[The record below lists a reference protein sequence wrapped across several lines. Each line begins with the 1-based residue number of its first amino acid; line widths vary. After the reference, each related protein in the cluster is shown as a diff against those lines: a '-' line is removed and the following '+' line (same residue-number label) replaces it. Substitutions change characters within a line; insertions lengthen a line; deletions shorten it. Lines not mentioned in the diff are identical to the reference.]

1 MKERTKISMP
11 ILVEGKYD
19 KNTLSQY
26 FDADI
31 FYFGGFSVFNAKEK
45 QALIRK
51 IAKNGIIILCDS
63 DGAGK
68 QLRGFLSG
76 ILPKEKVYNAYI
88 PKIEGKEKRKTKASK
103 AGLLGVEGMEREVLE
118 KALSPFVDAGGRET
132 FSMREEEKKITKLDL
147 YLDGFSGV
155 DGASEKRARML
166 TALGLPD
173 DMTANA
179 LLSALN
185 IIISYTEYKL
195 LVLSLND
202 GRQ

>member
-1 MKERTKISMP
+1 MP

-26 FDADI
+26 FEAEI

-45 QALIRK
+45 QAMIRR

-68 QLRGFLSG
+68 QLRSFLTG
-76 ILPKEKVYNAYI
+76 ILPKDKVFNAYV

-103 AGLLGVEGMEREVLE
+103 AGLLGVEGMGREELT
-118 KALSPFVDAGGRET
+118 KALSPFVDGGGRDK
-132 FSMREEEKKITKLDL
+132 FSSTEGAKKITKTDL
-147 YLDGFSGV
+147 YLDGFSGT
-155 DGASEKRARML
+155 DGASEKRANL
-166 TALGLPD
+166 LNSLGLPD

-179 LLSALN
+179 MLSALN
-185 IIISYTEYKL
+185 IIVSYDEYKS
-195 LVLSLND
+195 LVSSLDDGND
-202 GRQ
+202 

>member
-1 MKERTKISMP
+1 MEKIRISMP

-26 FDADI
+26 CEAEI

-45 QALIRK
+45 QAMIRR

-68 QLRGFLSG
+68 QLRSFLTG
-76 ILPKEKVYNAYI
+76 ILPKDKVYNAYV

-103 AGLLGVEGMEREVLE
+103 AGLLGVEGMGREELV
-118 KALSPFVDAGGRET
+118 KALSPFTDDGGRDK
-132 FSMREEEKKITKLDL
+132 FSHFENEKRITKTDL
-147 YLDGFSGV
+147 YLDGFSGT
-155 DGASEKRARML
+155 DGASERRAKL
-166 TALGLPD
+166 LISLGLPD

-179 LLSALN
+179 MLSALN
-185 IIISYTEYKL
+185 IIVSYDEYKS
-195 LVLSLND
+195 LVSSLDDGND
-202 GRQ
+202 

>member
-1 MKERTKISMP
+1 MP

-26 FDADI
+26 FEAEI

-45 QALIRK
+45 QAMIRR

-68 QLRGFLSG
+68 QLRSFLTG
-76 ILPKEKVYNAYI
+76 ILPKDKVFNAYV

-103 AGLLGVEGMEREVLE
+103 AGLLGVEGMGREELT
-118 KALSPFVDAGGRET
+118 KALSPFVDGGGRDK
-132 FSMREEEKKITKLDL
+132 FSSVEGAKKITKTDL
-147 YLDGFSGV
+147 YLDGFSGT
-155 DGASEKRARML
+155 DGASERRAKL
-166 TALGLPD
+166 LISLGLPD

-179 LLSALN
+179 MLSALN
-185 IIISYTEYKL
+185 IIVSYDEYKS
-195 LVLSLND
+195 LVSSLDDGND
-202 GRQ
+202 

>member
-1 MKERTKISMP
+1 MEKIRISMP

-26 FDADI
+26 FDAEI

-45 QALIRK
+45 QAMIRR

-68 QLRGFLSG
+68 QLRSFLTG
-76 ILPKEKVYNAYI
+76 ILPKDKVFNAYV

-103 AGLLGVEGMEREVLE
+103 AGLLGVEGLGREELT
-118 KALSPFVDAGGRET
+118 KALSPFVDGGGRDN
-132 FSMREEEKKITKLDL
+132 FSSTEGAKKITKTDL
-147 YLDGFSGV
+147 YLDGFSGT
-155 DGASEKRARML
+155 DGASEKRAKL
-166 TALGLPD
+166 LNSLGLPD

-179 LLSALN
+179 MLSALN
-185 IIISYTEYKL
+185 IIVSYDEYKS
-195 LVLSLND
+195 LVSSLDGGND
-202 GRQ
+202 

>member
-185 IIISYTEYKL
+185 IIVSYTEYKS

>member
-1 MKERTKISMP
+1 MEKIRITMP

-26 FDADI
+26 FEADI

-45 QALIRK
+45 QAMIRK

-68 QLRGFLSG
+68 QLRSFLSG
-76 ILPKEKVYNAYI
+76 ILPKDKVYNAYV

-103 AGLLGVEGMEREVLE
+103 AGLLGVEGMGRDELT
-118 KALSPFVDAGGRET
+118 KALSPFIDGGGREK
-132 FSMREEEKKITKLDL
+132 FSHLKNEKKITKVDL
-147 YLDGFSGV
+147 YLDGLSGT
-155 DGASEKRARML
+155 DGAGEKRAEL
-166 TALGLPD
+166 LNSLGLPD

-179 LLSALN
+179 MLAALN
-185 IIISYTEYKL
+185 IIVSYDEYKSL
-195 LVLSLND
+195 LSSLD
-202 GRQ
+202 GGKR

>member
-1 MKERTKISMP
+1 MP

>member
-1 MKERTKISMP
+1 MP

-26 FDADI
+26 FEADI

-45 QALIRK
+45 QAMIRK

-68 QLRGFLSG
+68 QLRSFLSG
-76 ILPKEKVYNAYI
+76 ILPKDKVYNAYV

-103 AGLLGVEGMEREVLE
+103 AGLLGVEGMGREELT
-118 KALSPFVDAGGRET
+118 KALSPFIDDGGREK
-132 FSMREEEKKITKLDL
+132 FSHLENEKKITKVDL
-147 YLDGFSGV
+147 YLDGLSGT
-155 DGASEKRARML
+155 DGAGERRAL
-166 TALGLPD
+166 LLNSLGLPD

-179 LLSALN
+179 MLAALN
-185 IIISYTEYKL
+185 IIVSYDEYKSL
-195 LVLSLND
+195 LSSLD
-202 GRQ
+202 GGKH

>member
-1 MKERTKISMP
+1 MP

-185 IIISYTEYKL
+185 IIVSYTEYKS

>member
-1 MKERTKISMP
+1 MEKIRISMP

-45 QALIRK
+45 QAMIRK
-51 IAKNGIIILCDS
+51 IAKDGIIILCDS

-68 QLRGFLSG
+68 QLRSFLTG
-76 ILPKEKVYNAYI
+76 ILPKDKVYNAYV

-103 AGLLGVEGMEREVLE
+103 AGLLGVEGMRREELV
-118 KALSPFVDAGGRET
+118 KALSPFVNDGGREK
-132 FSMREEEKKITKLDL
+132 FSHSETEQKITKLDL
-147 YLDGFSGV
+147 YLDGFSGAS
-155 DGASEKRARML
+155 GASEKRAKLL
-166 TALGLPD
+166 TMLGLPN

-179 LLSALN
+179 MLSALN
-185 IIISYTEYKL
+185 IIIGYDEYKS
-195 LVLSLND
+195 LVLSLN
-202 GRQ
+202 GEGN

>member
-1 MKERTKISMP
+1 MEKIRISMP

-26 FDADI
+26 FEAEI

-45 QALIRK
+45 QAMIRR

-68 QLRGFLSG
+68 QLRSFLTG
-76 ILPKEKVYNAYI
+76 ILPKDKVFNAYV

-103 AGLLGVEGMEREVLE
+103 AGLLGVEGMGREELT
-118 KALSPFVDAGGRET
+118 KALSPFVDGGGRDK
-132 FSMREEEKKITKLDL
+132 FSSTEGAKKITKTDL
-147 YLDGFSGV
+147 YLDGFSGT
-155 DGASEKRARML
+155 DGASEKRAKL
-166 TALGLPD
+166 LNSLGLPD

-179 LLSALN
+179 MLSALN
-185 IIISYTEYKL
+185 IIVSYDEYKS
-195 LVLSLND
+195 LVSSLDDGND
-202 GRQ
+202 

>member
-1 MKERTKISMP
+1 MEKIRISMP

-26 FDADI
+26 FEAEI

-45 QALIRK
+45 QAMIRR

-68 QLRGFLSG
+68 QLRSFLTG
-76 ILPKEKVYNAYI
+76 ILPKDKVFNAYV

-103 AGLLGVEGMEREVLE
+103 AGLLGVEGMGREELT
-118 KALSPFVDAGGRET
+118 KALSPFVDGGGRDK
-132 FSMREEEKKITKLDL
+132 FSSTEGAKKITKTDL
-147 YLDGFSGV
+147 YLDGFSGT
-155 DGASEKRARML
+155 DGASEKRAKL
-166 TALGLPD
+166 LSSLGLPD

-179 LLSALN
+179 MLSALN
-185 IIISYTEYKL
+185 IIVSYDEYKS
-195 LVLSLND
+195 LVSSLDGGND
-202 GRQ
+202 

>member
-1 MKERTKISMP
+1 MP

-26 FDADI
+26 FEAEI

-45 QALIRK
+45 QAMIRR

-68 QLRGFLSG
+68 QLRSFLTG
-76 ILPKEKVYNAYI
+76 ILPKDKVFNAYV

-103 AGLLGVEGMEREVLE
+103 AGLLGVEGMGREELT
-118 KALSPFVDAGGRET
+118 KALSPFVDGGGRDK
-132 FSMREEEKKITKLDL
+132 FSSTEGAKKITKTDL
-147 YLDGFSGV
+147 YLDGFSGT
-155 DGASEKRARML
+155 DGASEKRAKL
-166 TALGLPD
+166 LSSLGLPD

-179 LLSALN
+179 MLSALN
-185 IIISYTEYKL
+185 IIVSYDEYKSI
-195 LVLSLND
+195 VSSLDDGND
-202 GRQ
+202 

>member
-1 MKERTKISMP
+1 MAEKIKISMP

-45 QALIRK
+45 QAMIRK

-68 QLRGFLSG
+68 QLRAFLSG
-76 ILPKEKVYNAYI
+76 ILPKEKVYNAYV
-88 PKIEGKEKRKTKASK
+88 PKIEGKEKRKTKTSK
-103 AGLLGVEGMEREVLE
+103 AGLLGVEGMGREVLE
-118 KALSPFVDAGGRET
+118 NALAPFIDDGGREN
-132 FSMREEEKKITKLDL
+132 FSAREDGKKITKVDL
-147 YLDGFSGV
+147 YLDGFSGS
-155 DGASEKRARML
+155 DGAAQKRARL
-166 TALGLPD
+166 LLSLGLPD

-179 LLSALN
+179 MLAALN
-185 IIISYTEYKL
+185 IIVSYDEYKS
-195 LVLSLND
+195 LVLSLNH
-202 GRQ
+202 GRE

>member
-1 MKERTKISMP
+1 MP

-26 FDADI
+26 FEAEI

-45 QALIRK
+45 QAMIRR

-68 QLRGFLSG
+68 QLRSFLTG
-76 ILPKEKVYNAYI
+76 ILPKDKVFNAYV

-103 AGLLGVEGMEREVLE
+103 AGLLGVEGMGREELT
-118 KALSPFVDAGGRET
+118 KALSPFVDGGGRDK
-132 FSMREEEKKITKLDL
+132 FSSTEGAKKITKTDL
-147 YLDGFSGV
+147 YLDGFSGT
-155 DGASEKRARML
+155 DGASEKRAKL
-166 TALGLPD
+166 LNSLGLPD

-179 LLSALN
+179 MLSALN
-185 IIISYTEYKL
+185 IIVSYDEYKS
-195 LVLSLND
+195 LVSSLDDGND
-202 GRQ
+202 

>member
-1 MKERTKISMP
+1 MEKIRISMP

-26 FDADI
+26 FEAEI

-45 QALIRK
+45 QAMIRR

-68 QLRGFLSG
+68 QLRSFLTG
-76 ILPKEKVYNAYI
+76 ILPKDKVFNAYV

-103 AGLLGVEGMEREVLE
+103 AGLLGVEGMGREELT
-118 KALSPFVDAGGRET
+118 KALSPFVDGGGRDK
-132 FSMREEEKKITKLDL
+132 FSSVEGAKKITKTDL
-147 YLDGFSGV
+147 YLDGFSGT
-155 DGASEKRARML
+155 DGASEKRAKL
-166 TALGLPD
+166 LNSLGLPD

-179 LLSALN
+179 MLSALN
-185 IIISYTEYKL
+185 IIVSYDEYKS
-195 LVLSLND
+195 LVSSLDDGND
-202 GRQ
+202 